1 MIYQQQSFS
10 LRENLA
16 DALHPLA
23 HPSYLINC
31 SLSGVRRRTFGY
43 TSQTYDSGFVVTSR
57 SMHTDLSNLLSRQA
71 RLCGLLLCSVLS
83 NANISRLISRLWK
96 CSQGDVLSLPES
108 CRCIT
113 AHQLGRVSQSIL
125 GPYRK
130 PILPLLSSSGF
141 DGPCESLT
149 PNLFGG
155 SALSESA
162 PNVAKVILG
171 AFRVAYD
178 VFMFDEA

>member
-1 MIYQQQSFS
+1 M
-10 LRENLA
+10 
-16 DALHPLA
+16 
-23 HPSYLINC
+23 
-31 SLSGVRRRTFGY
+31 LS
-43 TSQTYDSGFVVTSR
+43 
-57 SMHTDLSNLLSRQA
+57 
-71 RLCGLLLCSVLS
+71 LS
-83 NANISRLISRLWK
+83 NANIPRPINRRWE
-96 CSQGDVLSLPES
+96 CSQGDVPSEPES
-108 CRCIT
+108 CRCINVKA

-162 PNVAKVILG
+162 PNVAKVILA

-178 VFMFDEA
+178 VFIKLLNVRRRFLMASEEIFLA